1 MGADPSRP
9 TRSGTIP
16 ALPAFALHQFWKADL
31 EPLDA
36 LWHVLNFFAP
46 ALGVGILAPT
56 LAKLF
61 WRSELRGAAWSRLVA
76 VTLAVAAGALVGGL
90 LVFGQDGRM
99 ATYGVMTAATAV
111 GLWWVGFRPFR

>member
-56 LAKLF
+56 LAKVL

-90 LVFGQDGRM
+90 LVLGQDGRM